1 MNVLVATD
9 GSKYGQWALNWAAKL
24 PFVKPPHVTALH
36 VLDHAWLRLPFRT
49 KVETQRVE
57 ARSERI
63 LKKVTE
69 QLALL
74 KLTGTACK
82 EQGSVVTTILKHT
95 PKRDGLMVVGSQGLD
110 FLDRFTLGS
119 VSTKLIQHA
128 TCPVLVVKGGS
139 LAADHIGD
147 RWVRRIGQSPEVCAK
162 QVSACSFNRQGQS
175 GADSCERDP
184 CDSVPPVGPHRRR
197 NDDTLDQ
204 VSKVE
209 GKRDKSKAD

>member
-9 GSKYGQWALNWAAKL
+9 GSKYGGWALNWAAKL
-24 PFVKPPHVTALH
+24 PFVKPPQVTALQ

-49 KVETQRVE
+49 KVEIQRVE

-74 KLTGTACK
+74 KLMGTACK

-110 FLDRFTLGS
+110 FLDRFTIGS

-128 TCPVLVVKGGS
+128 TCPVLVFIQFTK
-139 LAADHIGD
+139 AAASNQVTNPAGWLPAHTPAVTP
-147 RWVRRIGQSPEVCAK
+147 VRPEAVAL
-162 QVSACSFNRQGQS
+162 VIWS
-175 GADSCERDP
+175 
-184 CDSVPPVGPHRRR
+184 
-197 NDDTLDQ
+197 
-204 VSKVE
+204 
-209 GKRDKSKAD
+209 